1 MKSRQTFWTVLL
13 VIPIFVFLSGCD
25 ADPLSNDSVFLTH
38 EFSTDASGQSIRF
51 TFSSDDVATNRLNDI
66 SCNCAINIHQ
76 YIEDQGFKAS
86 DVVSATLVS
95 ADVIMLF
102 PITKKINF
110 LNQAILKFTASGASV
125 TEVANLSSFPA
136 SREAALVILPN
147 RNIASFI
154 ERANFGA
161 ILQLDP
167 KTLGVGESYDFSVI
181 LKVRL
186 ELSDAI

>member
-1 MKSRQTFWTVLL
+1 MKNLRYLWIYLL
-13 VIPIFVFLSGCD
+13 FLPFLAVMSGCD
-25 ADPLSNDSVFLTH
+25 ADALSNDSVYLTH
-38 EFSTDASGQSIRF
+38 EFSTTSTGQSIRF
-51 TFSSDDVATNRLNDI
+51 TFTSDDVTANRLNDI
-66 SCNCAINIHQ
+66 SCGCTLNIHD
-76 YIEDQGFKAS
+76 YITEQGFSPS
-86 DVVSATLVS
+86 DLVSATLVS

-110 LNQAILKFTASGASV
+110 LNQAILKFTAPGTSA

-136 SREAALVILPN
+136 TREASLVVLPN
-147 RNIASFI
+147 RDIATFL

-167 KTLGVGESYDFSVI
+167 KTLGANESYDFSVI

-186 ELSDAI
+186 ELSDAL